1 MDVSPRSPAT
11 AAPGRTVS
19 MIANANCWSGHDRN
33 ALNEI
38 SFEKPSELK
47 KVTSHKTFN
56 KLSVLSQNLRIYMVA
71 IGLVRTRRN
80 FWNYCEWKTTVS
92 KIVL

>member
-33 ALNEI
+33 ALNKI

-56 KLSVLSQNLRIYMVA
+56 KLPIRSKKRMVLESILLEYMYNGCDWPCTGSQKFLE
-71 IGLVRTRRN
+71 L
-80 FWNYCEWKTTVS
+80 
-92 KIVL
+92 L